1 LSKKIEKDKM
11 IIVTENPKSDFYA
24 VIFGGLNKPAQFMYE
39 KGNPYLTKRKRNV
52 VYADQDKS
60 LNDIENELKQINPN
74 AIINS
79 VSGFS
84 GGATQVLRA
93 MDSKKYDFIGLIDP
107 YITVERSRLP
117 KEAIMISNSNNW
129 SDKFQKVNPIL
140 KSMEDKNVSI
150 KIETKHD
157 DMPNEF
163 FSRYGNL
170 V

>member
-1 LSKKIEKDKM
+1 
-11 IIVTENPKSDFYA
+11 
-24 VIFGGLNKPAQFMYE
+24 
-39 KGNPYLTKRKRNV
+39 
-52 VYADQDKS
+52 

-140 KSMEDKNVSI
+140 KSM
-150 KIETKHD
+150 
-157 DMPNEF
+157 
-163 FSRYGNL
+163 
-170 V
+170 